1 MNEIKNIIATTF
13 TKGTAT
19 IITTRKSADKSMN
32 KGRGTNRNPYIGR
45 VEVITTYS
53 GYVMGTDY
61 SNSVKNIAERLGGVD
76 VVVNTKSSWH
86 VPCAVLPEW
95 FATDKKTMTKTYLK
109 IQRSEQMI
117 AHKVTTAYIV
127 DGRSATDSEVAEIKS
142 WLTAKSSGSL
152 SSTQRAVGIDD
163 EHKQEFKLL
172 DLETIVSIKQGA
184 REIKPKELLKVKQ
197 AS

>member
-1 MNEIKNIIATTF
+1 MTT
-13 TKGTAT
+13 
-19 IITTRKSADKSMN
+19 
-32 KGRGTNRNPYIGR
+32 
-45 VEVITTYS
+45 
-53 GYVMGTDY
+53 
-61 SNSVKNIAERLGGVD
+61 
-76 VVVNTKSSWH
+76 
-86 VPCAVLPEW
+86 
-95 FATDKKTMTKTYLK
+95 TYLK

>member
-32 KGRGTNRNPYIGR
+32 KGRGANKNPYIGR

-61 SNSVKNIAERLGGVD
+61 SNSVRNIAERLGGTD

-86 VPCAVLPEW
+86 VPCAVFGDW
-95 FATDKKTMTKTYLK
+95 FHTDKATMTKTYLK

-197 AS
+197 VS